1 MRDAGH
7 ATDHAAD
14 GGCSCSEAR
23 AHLEAFLDHE
33 CDGDLSERLAA
44 HVATCSHCAKVAD
57 AEVHL
62 REILRSRCAE
72 QAPSELRAR
81 VLGRLSVMRATSTVT
96 TVTSGGSTT
105 TVRRR
110 TVSHT
115 EG

>member
-1 MRDAGH
+1 MSDAEY
-7 ATDHAAD
+7 TDRAGD

-23 AHLEAFLDHE
+23 AHLETFLDHE

-44 HVATCSHCAKVAD
+44 HVATCSHCAKIAD

-72 QAPSELRAR
+72 QAPAELRAR

-96 TVTSGGSTT
+96 TVTSGGGTT
-105 TVRRR
+105 TVSRR
-110 TVSHT
+110 TIRYT

>member
-1 MRDAGH
+1 MGNAEYTGRAD
-7 ATDHAAD
+7 D

-23 AHLEAFLDHE
+23 AHLETFLDHE

-44 HVATCSHCAKVAD
+44 HVATCSHCGKIAD

-72 QAPSELRAR
+72 QAPAELRAR

-96 TVTSGGSTT
+96 TVTSNGGTT
-105 TVRRR
+105 TVSRR
-110 TVSHT
+110 TIRYT